1 MSRRIHKLVVVLG
14 DDLADQ
20 LESIARK
27 KGSSVEDLLRER
39 VIPEWIGKRRVVNQ
53 RVFEE
58 GRKRPRRANHRY
70 RRSELVRQNAR
81 GR

>member
-1 MSRRIHKLVVVLG
+1 MGKRTHKLEVVLE
-14 DDLADQ
+14 DELVNQ

-39 VIPEWIGKRRVVNQ
+39 VIPEWIGKRRIVSQ

-58 GRKRPRRANHRY
+58 RSKRRRRINNRPK
-70 RRSELVRQNAR
+70 RSELVR
-81 GR
+81 

>member
-1 MSRRIHKLVVVLG
+1 LEVVLE
-14 DDLADQ
+14 DELVNQ

-39 VIPEWIGKRRVVNQ
+39 VIPEWMGKRRMVNQ

-58 GRKRPRRANHRY
+58 GRKRPRRANNRY
-70 RRSELVRQNAR
+70 KRSELVRQNAG

>member
-1 MSRRIHKLVVVLG
+1 MEVVLE
-14 DDLADQ
+14 DELVNQ

-39 VIPEWIGKRRVVNQ
+39 VIPEWMGKRRMVNQ

-58 GRKRPRRANHRY
+58 GRKRPRRANNRY
-70 RRSELVRQNAR
+70 KRSELVRQNAG

>member
-1 MSRRIHKLVVVLG
+1 MEAVLEDELVN
-14 DDLADQ
+14 Q

-27 KGSSVEDLLRER
+27 KGSTVEDLLMER

-70 RRSELVRQNAR
+70 RRSELVRQNAS

>member
-1 MSRRIHKLVVVLG
+1 MSRRTHKLVVVLG

-27 KGSSVEDLLRER
+27 KGTSVEDLLRER
-39 VIPEWIGKRRVVNQ
+39 AIPEWIGKRRIVNQ

-70 RRSELVRQNAR
+70 RRAEEVSQNAR